1 MDENED
7 FLISMYQADVYD
19 SLLDYMEYKKDSIL
33 LINLNANKISK
44 FFDQFTTF
52 KIPEVED
59 TIENDID
66 GDYF

>member
-19 SLLDYMEYKKDSIL
+19 SLLDYMEYKKYSIL

-52 KIPEVED
+52 KITEVED